1 MPVVGLSF
9 GPGSLVGG
17 SGGSPGALV
26 VASGPRVSM
35 YGGVK
40 STGTSSLNRALKAGS
55 AAQKRRDGLDDEEEE
70 VDLFGGKFK
79 KREDE
84 DEDDDIVASKSDP
97 RLDSIDAD
105 RQISTGGLLA
115 QCAVHRS
122 DGRLIAIGTEGGT
135 VKICDANSRATL
147 RTFGSAK
154 SSGGGDRKA
163 IRSVSWL
170 RDGKRIA
177 AGGDDGVVRF
187 WNVSGGLKD
196 GVGSGDG
203 SGADL
208 SFVGHGDS
216 VRAVTVVSFRKDD
229 YQQKSPKSKGVK
241 RGYGKDSV
249 GEGSFGSSW
258 SQLVVSGS
266 YDHTIRVWDIGFNQE
281 GDEIRTEDRC
291 LSVMNHGDP
300 VQALLVLP
308 PVAGSYGYQPK
319 KNASKYDNLPLLVS
333 AGGTVL
339 KIWNPLTGTCLGTFP
354 TKHAKTITALCL
366 LDLPPEDT
374 EEDYQLT
381 DAQSGKRSLHHRKRH
396 ILTGGLDGLVRIH
409 SATNQDIISGSLPF
423 LHGTQLSEPI
433 SSLSVSQD
441 MSRIAIGTTTGIV
454 IVHQRRRLVT
464 EEQRQQQQTK
474 HKIEPRHGTYA
485 YFMRGAHEKSHD
497 PDDYLLMHQ
506 KKQRLAEYDVLLR
519 KFRYGDALDKVL
531 TTRQPHVV
539 IAVIEELGKR
549 CGLKVALSNRD
560 EESLEAILSFI
571 IRFIDN
577 PQYTPYLI
585 GVAHILLDIYG
596 SFIGQSAIVDELFT
610 KLREKVANECNVQR
624 MLLRLLGQIDFVMA
638 SAELEN
644 TDEQR

>member
-1 MPVVGLSF
+1 MSTFQSSTNLQTNTPTTTQKVLSTTSTFQTTFESHPTYGKWWMRNYGLGPNQQVRYLTRQSSPENRYGKVMFRGLSGRMPVAGLSF
-9 GPGSLVGG
+9 GPGSFGG
-17 SGGSPGALV
+17 GIGVSPGALV

-35 YGGVK
+35 YGGIR
-40 STGTSSLNRALKAGS
+40 STGTSSLNRALKGGS
-55 AAQKRRDGLDDEEEE
+55 AAQKRRDDLDDDEET
-70 VDLFGGKFK
+70 VDLFGGKLK
-79 KREDE
+79 KGEEEDG
-84 DEDDDIVASKSDP
+84 DDDVGASKSEP

-154 SSGGGDRKA
+154 AFGGGDRKA

-170 RDGKRIA
+170 RDGKRVV
-177 AGGDDGVVRF
+177 AGGDDGVVRI
-187 WNVSGGLKD
+187 WNVSGGLND
-196 GVGSGDG
+196 GVGSGDR
-203 SGADL
+203 SGAGL
-208 SFVGHGDS
+208 TFVGHGDS
-216 VRAVTVVSFRKDD
+216 VRAVAVVSFQRDD
-229 YQQKSPKSKGVK
+229 YHQKSPKGKGVK
-241 RGYGKDSV
+241 RVYGKDS
-249 GEGSFGSSW
+249 GEEGSFGSCW

-266 YDHTIRVWDIGFNQE
+266 YDHTIRVWDIDSNHG
-281 GDEIRTEDRC
+281 GDEIRPEDRC

-308 PVAGSYGYQPK
+308 PVVASYGYQPK
-319 KNASKYDNLPLLVS
+319 KGASKYDNLPLLVS

-354 TKHAKTITALCL
+354 TKHAKTITSLCL
-366 LDLPPEDT
+366 LDLPPEDS

-381 DAQSGKRSLHHRKRH
+381 DTQSGKSALHHRKRH

-409 SATNQDIISGSLPF
+409 SATIQDIISGSLPF

-433 SSLSVSQD
+433 SSLSISQD
-441 MSRIAIGTTTGIV
+441 MSRLAIGTTTGIV

-464 EEQRQQQQTK
+464 EEQRQQQQAK
-474 HKIEPRHGTYA
+474 LKMEPRHGTYA

-531 TTRQPHVV
+531 TTRQPQVV
-539 IAVIEELGKR
+539 
-549 CGLKVALSNRD
+549 SD
-560 EESLEAILSFI
+560 SS
-571 IRFIDN
+571 
-577 PQYTPYLI
+577 
-585 GVAHILLDIYG
+585 
-596 SFIGQSAIVDELFT
+596 
-610 KLREKVANECNVQR
+610 
-624 MLLRLLGQIDFVMA
+624 
-638 SAELEN
+638 
-644 TDEQR
+644 